1 MRSLLFVLLFGL
13 SACADLPFNPSPG
26 PTTGVSGGPPREEP
40 QSETRSGSAEA
51 VRELV
56 ASSRTSRASGDY
68 AHALADIERAIRI
81 EPRNPYLWLE
91 LGEIHLSRDDLKQ
104 AAATARKALS
114 VAGADHAAKAAAEE
128 LLERA
133 SRRHDA
139 PTTARKIELIRRKA

>member
-1 MRSLLFVLLFGL
+1 MRSLLFVVVFGL

-26 PTTGVSGGPPREEP
+26 PTTGVSGSKPSEEAE
-40 QSETRSGSAEA
+40 SETRSGSAEA

-81 EPRNPYLWLE
+81 EPRNAYLWLE
-91 LGEIHLSRDDLKQ
+91 LGETHLSRDDPQQ
-104 AAATARKALS
+104 AAATARKAMS
-114 VAGADHAAKAAAEE
+114 VAGPDRAAKAAAED

-133 SRRHDA
+133 SRH
-139 PTTARKIELIRRKA
+139 

>member
-1 MRSLLFVLLFGL
+1 MRSLMLVLLFVLLSGL
-13 SACADLPFNPSPG
+13 SACADLPFDSSSG
-26 PTTGVSGGPPREEP
+26 PAAGGSASAPQEEVEA
-40 QSETRSGSAEA
+40 ETRSGSAEA

-91 LGEIHLSRDDLKQ
+91 LGETHLSQDDPRQ
-104 AAATARKALS
+104 AAATARKAMS
-114 VAGADHAAKAAAEE
+114 VAGADGAAMAAAED

-133 SRRHDA
+133 SR
-139 PTTARKIELIRRKA
+139 